1 MGDPFDGAIALCGP
15 TAVGK
20 TELAVA
26 LAERIGAEILGIDSQ
41 QIYRDLPI
49 GTAQPSAELRRRVPH
64 HLIGF
69 LPADERM
76 TAARFA
82 ALAREIATDLCVR
95 GRRLVLV
102 GGTGLYFRA
111 VLEGLFVA
119 PSADPAL
126 RAGLLRDAEGEGGRA
141 ALHARLRA
149 LDPDT
154 AARLSPN
161 DLVRVV
167 RALEVASLSGRTMS
181 ELRAAQVKH
190 RPRVTWV
197 GLHGPREELYRRIDR
212 RTEALF
218 ASGLLDEARALL
230 RRGLE
235 RGPAAHSLGF
245 PQAFR
250 HLRGE
255 MDLAAAVAEAAQATR
270 RYAKRQLTWFGA
282 NPQITWLDWSTDVE
296 PILELAKGEHD
307 LVDPP
312 P

>member
-1 MGDPFDGAIALCGP
+1 MAGDPFDGAIALCGP

-64 HLIGF
+64 HLVGF

-76 TAARFA
+76 TAARFGS
-82 ALAREIATDLCVR
+82 LARAIATNLAAG
-95 GRRLVLV
+95 GRRIVLV

-111 VLEGLFVA
+111 VLEGLFAA
-119 PSADPAL
+119 PSGDPAF
-126 RAGLLRDAEGEGGRA
+126 RAGLLRDADKEGGRA
-141 ALHARLRA
+141 VLHARLRA

-167 RALEVASLSGRTMS
+167 RALEVATLSGRTMS
-181 ELRAAQVKH
+181 ELMAAQVKH
-190 RPRVTWV
+190 RPRVIWV
-197 GLHGPREELYRRIDR
+197 GLRGPREELYQRIDR
-212 RTEALF
+212 RTEGLF
-218 ASGLLDEARALL
+218 ANGLLDEARALL

-235 RGPAAHSLGF
+235 TGPAARSLGF

-255 MDLAAAVAEAAQATR
+255 LDLTTAVAEAAQATR

-282 NPQITWLDWSTDVE
+282 NPQIKWLDWSTGVE
-296 PILELAKGEHD
+296 PIVELANRR
-307 LVDPP
+307 
-312 P
+312 